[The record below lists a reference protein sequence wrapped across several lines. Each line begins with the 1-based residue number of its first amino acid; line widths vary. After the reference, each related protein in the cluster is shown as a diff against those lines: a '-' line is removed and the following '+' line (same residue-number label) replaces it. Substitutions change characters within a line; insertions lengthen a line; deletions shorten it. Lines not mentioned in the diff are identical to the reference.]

1 MKRTFKYALTVVLAS
16 ALAGI
21 AAAQSANFP
30 DVPENHWAY
39 EALARMKKEG
49 LLMGYPDGKYIGSRP
64 ATRYE
69 LAVAMHA
76 VWINLKTVTDGLETQ
91 IKTLED
97 KVNGMGGGGASAAD
111 LANLKA
117 AVDQLKSDVAG
128 MQGWGADIAALK
140 KASST
145 FEAEFK
151 SMGVDIESMKK
162 TLADYGDR
170 ITVLEKNQLPFT
182 ISGDVNFVG
191 LGGYSQSGHY
201 GIDSDGRGV
210 GVSHNPVGPTYPVGA
225 TKDFTALHEIALDFK
240 SRENA
245 AGPQWGVTTVIG
257 NTTGAAFGNQ
267 SQSGFGGYSEGFETL
282 NISSAWVKFNTSLA
296 SLNFAATVGRQ
307 GEKISPLIYQRPDTV
322 KDFYSNERWE
332 NGEWTFD
339 GVNVAFGV
347 GPAKISVFGGKTG
360 NNTGTGGN
368 QEVGGGVL
376 QPLTAGQTSSLLEK
390 IGGANGAGL
399 GAFIGGYKGGAVQID
414 QQLGV
419 VANVPISDK
428 GSVDLAYLWLNSD
441 NYNTATPNVVQPD
454 GVRVYGADVKFKADG
469 FGFSGSYAKSDVYQ
483 GGSLIHAVDANGT
496 DEMKKNDAWMLSIGK
511 DFDKFGV
518 KVGYEDI
525 APLFGAPG
533 DWGTVGTIGDLTDV
547 KGFNANVH
555 FDATP
560 NLSLYGCGQ
569 WLTGTGDLGTGF
581 GFQTND
587 KVDTYKVGL
596 GYKTSATT
604 DVSLSYETAEL
615 NLQSI
620 NAGLTGKPYMH
631 WYNIGFGW
639 NVSDNAKLKFLWQ
652 IDDADFKTAGGANV
666 YKGGVIATQ
675 FSVKF

>member
-97 KVNGMGGGGASAAD
+97 KVNGMSGGATSTD
-111 LANLKA
+111 IANLKA
-117 AVDQLKSDVAG
+117 AVDQLKADVAG

-182 ISGDVNFVG
+182 ISGDLNFVG
-191 LGGYSQSGHY
+191 LGGYSQSQNY
-201 GIDSDGRGV
+201 GIDSGGRLT
-210 GVSHNPVGPTYPVGA
+210 GVSHNTGGGPVYPVGA
-225 TKDFTALHEIALDFK
+225 TKDLTILHELALDFK

-245 AGPQWGVTTVIG
+245 PGPQWGATAVIG
-257 NTTGAAFGNQ
+257 DTTGGAFGNE
-267 SQSGFGGYSEGFETL
+267 STTPFGGYSEGLETL

-296 SLNFAATVGRQ
+296 SLNFSATVGRQ

-322 KDFYSNERWE
+322 KDFYSNDRWE

-360 NNTGTGGN
+360 NLLGTGGN

-376 QPLTAGQTSSLLEK
+376 QPLSAGQTASLLEK
-390 IGGANGAGL
+390 ATANPNLGLLAG
-399 GAFIGGYKGGAVQID
+399 YQGGAVPID

-419 VANVPISDK
+419 VANLPIGDK
-428 GSVDLAYLWLNSD
+428 GGIDLAYLWLNSD
-441 NYNTATPNVVQPD
+441 VYNTAKVGAQPD
-454 GVRVYGADVKFKADG
+454 GVHVYGADIKFKADG
-469 FGFSGSYAKSDVYQ
+469 FGLMGSYAKSQVYQ
-483 GGSLIHAVDANGT
+483 GGSQIHEYDANGT
-496 DEMKKNDAWMLSIGK
+496 DEAKKSDAWMLGVGK
-511 DFDKFGV
+511 DFGAFGV

-547 KGFNANVH
+547 KGFNADVH

-560 NLSLYGCGQ
+560 NLSIFGKGQ

-596 GYKTSATT
+596 GYKTSAAT

-615 NLQSI
+615 NLKSV

-652 IDDADFKTAGGANV
+652 ISDADLKTANGNGV